1 MKLSMLSVVA
11 GLALAAQ
18 AAHAQQSDIH
28 DAMYAALRSEQGT
41 YKGELKG
48 DFAALVHQKLNT
60 TAPVFVAVSTV
71 RAFKQQG
78 CKRLRADI
86 TVPDVTWKDPKTG
99 VQNSFSYRYEMNLC
113 PDGSPPGEVALET
126 PRPAGQSV
134 APQSPPVKGKQ

>member
-1 MKLSMLSVVA
+1 MRFSRASTAVLA
-11 GLALAAQ
+11 ALAFQ

-28 DAMYAALRSEQGT
+28 DAMYAALRSDQGV

-60 TAPVFVAVSTV
+60 SAPVFVAVSTV

-86 TVPDVTWKDPKTG
+86 TVPDLTWKDPKTG

-113 PDGSPPGEVALET
+113 PDGSPPAEVALET
-126 PRPAGQSV
+126 QKPAAQGGVSQQ
-134 APQSPPVKGKQ
+134 PQVKGKQ